1 MMVVVALPPIGSQS
15 RLAAVHVAFILH
27 ALGPGGTERQVTYLT
42 AGLVERG
49 TRVSVVELRRGGH
62 FTGAVE
68 RAGGTVISAAARN
81 RADLARV
88 VRIIR
93 GLRPDVAYGLNPEAN
108 VLALASGAPAVFG
121 IRATALDQLPQDA
134 PARFALFL
142 QHRLARRARLVVV
155 NSHAGA
161 RELRCRGYPGDRLR
175 VVPNG
180 IEVGRFA
187 PAAAA
192 RRPADSPQLVATVA
206 RMDRQKD
213 HETFLRAA
221 ALAARPGRRFA
232 WFGDGPLRSQI
243 ERRARELGV
252 ELLVPGVQHDMR
264 ATYAGIDVFTLSSA
278 WGEGFSNAFAE
289 ALAAGLPCVV
299 TDTGDHA
306 RAREVATVVAPGD
319 PGALAAAW
327 DHATACGGRAWV
339 AANMSVDQMVSN
351 THELLLEAVR
361 GR

>member
-1 MMVVVALPPIGSQS
+1 MHVAL
-15 RLAAVHVAFILH
+15 ILH

-42 AGLVERG
+42 AGLIERG
-49 TRVSVVELRRGGH
+49 ARVSVVELRRGAH

-88 VRIIR
+88 VRVIR
-93 GLRPDVAYGLNPEAN
+93 GLRADVAYGLNPEAN

-121 IRATALDQLPQDA
+121 IRATALDRLAQDA
-134 PARFALFL
+134 PARLAMFL
-142 QHRLARRARLVVV
+142 QHRLARRAHFIVA
-155 NSHAGA
+155 NSHCGA
-161 RELRCRGYPGDRLR
+161 RELRNRGYPGDRVR

-180 IEVGRFA
+180 IEVSRFGA
-187 PAAAA
+187 PAAAV
-192 RRPADSPQLVATVA
+192 RSGGPQLVATVA

-232 WFGDGPLRSQI
+232 WFGDGPLRAEI
-243 ERRARELGV
+243 EAHASELGV
-252 ELLVPGVQHDMR
+252 ELLAPGVRHDMR

-319 PGALAAAW
+319 PAALAAAW
-327 DHATACGGRAWV
+327 DQADARGGRAWV
-339 AANMSVDQMVSN
+339 EANLSVDQMVSS

>member
-1 MMVVVALPPIGSQS
+1 
-15 RLAAVHVAFILH
+15 VHVALILH

-49 TRVSVVELRRGGH
+49 ARVSVVELRRGAH
-62 FTGAVE
+62 FIGAVE

-88 VRIIR
+88 VRLIR
-93 GLRPDVAYGLNPEAN
+93 RLRADVAYGLNPEAN
-108 VLALASGAPAVFG
+108 VVALASGAPVVFG
-121 IRATALDQLPQDA
+121 IRATALDQLPLDA
-134 PARFALFL
+134 PARLALFL
-142 QHRLARRARLVVV
+142 QHRLARRARFIVA

-161 RELRCRGYPGDRLR
+161 NELRSRGYPGDRLR

-180 IEVGRFA
+180 IEAGRFA
-187 PAAAA
+187 PVAAAA
-192 RRPADSPQLVATVA
+192 RPAPGGAQVVATVA
-206 RMDRQKD
+206 RMDRQKG

-221 ALAARPGRRFA
+221 KLAARPGRHFA
-232 WFGDGPLRSQI
+232 WFGDGPLRAEI
-243 ERRARELGV
+243 EARARELGV
-252 ELLVPGVQHDMR
+252 ELLAPGVRHDMR

-306 RAREVATVVAPGD
+306 RAREVATVVPPGE
-319 PGALAAAW
+319 PAALAAAW
-327 DHATACGGRAWV
+327 DQANARGGRAWV
-339 AANMSVDQMVSN
+339 EANLSVDQMVSS